1 MMLDM
6 SATASSM
13 MEETTMQQE
22 HMPDSDHHADMLS
35 MSSEHCQSQNSADD
49 SCDEH
54 HNCNSCLAHC
64 SSAALMTDV
73 SVLNTSHRFTF
84 ESDYHLWDAPS
95 TYSRLLRPPKFA

>member
-6 SATASSM
+6 TTMASSM

-22 HMPDSDHHADMLS
+22 HMPASDHHAEMLS
-35 MSSEHCQSQNSADD
+35 MSSEHCQSQNSVDD

-54 HNCNSCLAHC
+54 HNCSTCLAHC
-64 SSAALMTDV
+64 SSAALVTEV
-73 SVLNTSHRFTF
+73 STFDTSRRFTF
-84 ESDYHLWDAPS
+84 ESDYRTWDAPS